1 MLADEMIRV
10 EILTA
15 MGGPLKFYIILYRF
29 LSSVV
34 AQITSI
40 LPEKLHYLC
49 NWGGVAAPLPP
60 TPCPACTPMVI
71 ECIPTELQ
79 ILAKGPH
86 INVGI

>member
-49 NWGGVAAPLPP
+49 NWGEGGGCSPSAPHPLPS
-60 TPCPACTPMVI
+60 
-71 ECIPTELQ
+71 LYSY
-79 ILAKGPH
+79 G
-86 INVGI
+86 N